1 MLIGVYFLNDRHRAQ
16 ELQYLKISVFTVGV
30 ARSELCWVLLEG
42 PSKLNVNMQINK
54 NCGTQ

>member
-30 ARSELCWVLLEG
+30 ARSELC
-42 PSKLNVNMQINK
+42 
-54 NCGTQ
+54 